1 MIVTP
6 RTANKIMIHTT
17 PPETPPITPPLP
29 AFFRGAKVKRG
40 RAAKIESIIH
50 NICKGDT

>member
-1 MIVTP
+1 MKH
-6 RTANKIMIHTT
+6 TA

-40 RAAKIESIIH
+40 R
-50 NICKGDT
+50 GV